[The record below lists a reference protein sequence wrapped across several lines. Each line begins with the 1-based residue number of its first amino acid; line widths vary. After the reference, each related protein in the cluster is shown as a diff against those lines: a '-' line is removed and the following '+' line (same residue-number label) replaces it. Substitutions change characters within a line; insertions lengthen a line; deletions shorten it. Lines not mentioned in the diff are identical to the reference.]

1 MEAGLEGW
9 SEGAVRFAAFAGI
22 FLLMAT
28 LEAALPRRER
38 AGSRIDRWVTNL
50 ALSALASFLVRVMT
64 IAAVPIAAIAAAE
77 WAKATGTGLL
87 HWLDWS
93 PWLEFVIALILLDLA
108 LYAQHVA
115 SHKIPLLWRLHRVHH
130 ADVEFDV
137 TTGVRFHPFEIGLSM
152 IYKVAVVIALGADP
166 LAVLVFEIVL
176 NGASLFNHSN
186 LAIPEKLDR
195 VLRLFIVTP
204 DMHRVHHSVIHRET
218 DSNYGFSLSIWDRI
232 FRTYVPQPR
241 DGHTD
246 MKIGLAPHQD
256 DRPRG
261 LLWSLLFPF
270 SSNKRDRA
278 NVLDQ

>member
-1 MEAGLEGW
+1 MEGW

-38 AGSRIDRWVTNL
+38 AGSRIERWFTNL

-77 WAKATGTGLL
+77 WAKTTDTGLL
-87 HWLDWS
+87 HWLDW
-93 PWLEFVIALILLDLA
+93 PAWLEFVVALILLDLA

-152 IYKVAVVIALGADP
+152 IYKAAVVIALGADP
-166 LAVLVFEIVL
+166 LAVLVFEIIL

-218 DSNYGFSLSIWDRI
+218 DSNYGFNLSIWDRI

-241 DGHTD
+241 DGHIG
-246 MKIGLAPHQD
+246 MKIGLDPHQD
-256 DRPRG
+256 DRPRK

-270 SSNKRDRA
+270 SSNKRG
-278 NVLDQ
+278 